1 MKPTRITRKKKF
13 SEDYRLT
20 GKVVKK
26 AILPTF
32 CFAVL
37 STVAFEKAVFADSS
51 LTQVSAKQAVTKYVN
66 ISSGTLNLRSGASS
80 SASVVVALSKGT
92 AVTVYSESGGWAK
105 VKANGKDGYVS
116 ASFLSA
122 TNPSSS
128 TTAAA
133 APTTTKYVN
142 VSGGSLNLR
151 SGASSSAS
159 VVATLSKGT
168 AVTVYSESGGWAKV
182 KANGKDGYVSASF
195 LSAANPSSS
204 TTPAAAQTTTKYVN
218 VSSGSLNLRSGASSS
233 ASVVATLS
241 KGTAVTV
248 YSEANGWAKVK
259 ANGKDGYVSAS
270 FLSAAN
276 PSSSTT
282 PAAAPTTTKYVN
294 VSSGSLNL
302 RSGASSSASVVATL
316 SKGTAVTVY
325 SEANG
330 WAKVKANGKDGYV
343 SASFLSAANP
353 SSTTTPV
360 AAQTTTKYVNIS
372 SGSLNMR
379 NGASTSAS
387 ITVKLAKGIA
397 VQVLSEAGGWSKIT
411 VYGKTGYVNS
421 SFLSPT
427 DPKVTVNNSTPTA
440 NPSVAKYVNIT
451 SGSSLNV
458 RKSASTSSAILTKL
472 THGTEVMVYSESNGW
487 AEILVNGQKGYVSAQ
502 FLTASKPT
510 TGTTSGAE
518 QTTKKYVNVSVGS
531 SLNMRKSASS
541 DASILLKLSRGVEVT
556 VYSVSNGWAK
566 IKVYEQ
572 TGYVSADFLS
582 DTKPTPGTDSTTGS
596 ESNSDSGANTNP
608 DSSSDLAGST
618 NPDNS
623 SDATSSTK
631 PDSSSDSTSS
641 TNPDSSSDST
651 SGTNPDSSS
660 DSTSG
665 TNPDSSSDST
675 SGTNPDSSSDSAT
688 STNPDSSSDST
699 SSTSPDSSSEQINGE
714 KVVKYVDV
722 IYGSSLNM
730 RASASA
736 NAAIITKLARGTVV
750 TVLSEDNGWAK
761 VTANGLTG
769 YVSTRYLSV
778 TAPFNP
784 NTTASSTEVTYENYT
799 TSLADMVKTE
809 MAVHPQTDKKYNTFI
824 REDALKVT
832 SSTAAIVNGG
842 SWNVR
847 GGAGTNYWVI
857 GQVTNQQS
865 VQLLNKVKGSDGYNW
880 YQIAYDKTW
889 VNASP
894 DDVSYYLDPKNFQ
907 GKTIDSLQFLKLS
920 VTASLNAD
928 EVNARILT
936 GKGIL
941 VGLAS
946 TFISAGTKYGINE
959 MYLISH
965 ALLET
970 SNGTSQLANGVQIN
984 GKTVYNM
991 YGIGAYD
998 NSAVT
1003 SGAQFAYNA
1012 GWFTPEAAIIG
1023 GAQFIANGYI
1033 NAGQDTLY
1041 KMRWNPKAVATT
1053 GNASHQ
1059 YATDIGWAAKQVS
1072 QIYNLY
1078 NLIDSYKLVLEIPK
1092 YN

>member
-1 MKPTRITRKKKF
+1 
-13 SEDYRLT
+13 
-20 GKVVKK
+20 
-26 AILPTF
+26 
-32 CFAVL
+32 
-37 STVAFEKAVFADSS
+37 
-51 LTQVSAKQAVTKYVN
+51 
-66 ISSGTLNLRSGASS
+66 
-80 SASVVVALSKGT
+80 
-92 AVTVYSESGGWAK
+92 
-105 VKANGKDGYVS
+105 
-116 ASFLSA
+116 
-122 TNPSSS
+122 
-128 TTAAA
+128 
-133 APTTTKYVN
+133 
-142 VSGGSLNLR
+142 
-151 SGASSSAS
+151 
-159 VVATLSKGT
+159 
-168 AVTVYSESGGWAKV
+168 
-182 KANGKDGYVSASF
+182 
-195 LSAANPSSS
+195 
-204 TTPAAAQTTTKYVN
+204 
-218 VSSGSLNLRSGASSS
+218 ASSS

-270 FLSAAN
+270 FLSATN
-276 PSSSTT
+276 PSNSTT
-282 PAAAPTTTKYVN
+282 PVAAQSTTKYVN
-294 VSSGSLNL
+294 VSGGSLNL
-302 RSGASSSASVVATL
+302 RSGASSSASVVAALSKGTAVTVYSESNGWAKVKANGKDGYVSASFLSATNPSSTTTAGVSQTTTKYVNISGGSLNLRSGASSSASVVAAL

-330 WAKVKANGKDGYV
+330 WAKVKANGKEGYV
-343 SASFLSAANP
+343 SASFLSATNP
-353 SSTTTPV
+353 SNSTTAGAVQT
-360 AAQTTTKYVNIS
+360 TTTKYVNVS

-379 NGASTSAS
+379 NGATTSAS
-387 ITVKLAKGIA
+387 IIVKLAKGIA
-397 VQVLSEAGGWSKIT
+397 VQVLSEAGGWAKIS

-421 SFLSPT
+421 SFLSTT
-427 DPKVTVNNSTPTA
+427 DPKATVNNSTPAA
-440 NPSVAKYVNIT
+440 NQSITKYVNVKT
-451 SGSSLNV
+451 GSSLNV

-472 THGTEVMVYSESNGW
+472 THGTVVMVTSESNGW
-487 AEILVNGQKGYVSAQ
+487 AEIQVNGQKGYVSSQ

-510 TGTTSGAE
+510 TGTTAGAE
-518 QTTKKYVNVSVGS
+518 QTIKKYVNVSVGS

-572 TGYVSADFLS
+572 TGYVSAQFLS

-596 ESNSDSGANTNP
+596 ESNSDSAASPNP
-608 DSSSDLAGST
+608 DSSSDSTSST
-618 NPDNS
+618 NPDSNS
-623 SDATSSTK
+623 DSTSSTNS
-631 PDSSSDSTSS
+631 DSSSDSTSS

-651 SGTNPDSSS
+651 S
-660 DSTSG
+660 
-665 TNPDSSSDST
+665 
-675 SGTNPDSSSDSAT
+675 
-688 STNPDSSSDST
+688 STNPDSSSDSIAGT
-699 SSTSPDSSSEQINGE
+699 NPDSSPEQNNGE

-750 TVLSEDNGWAK
+750 TVLSEDSGWAK

-769 YVSTRYLSV
+769 YVSTRYLSA

-784 NTTASSTEVTYENYT
+784 NTTASSTEVTYENYN
-799 TSLADMVKTE
+799 TSIEDMVKTE

-894 DDVSYYLDPKNFQ
+894 DDVSYYLDSKNFQ

-1053 GNASHQ
+1053 GTASHQ

-1078 NLIDSYKLVLEIPK
+1078 SLIDSYKLVLEIPK